1 MPQMAPI
8 SWLILFIIFS
18 LTFLL
23 FNVVNYFCFN
33 YNKSMTSKNYNQKYM
48 TTNFNWKW

>member
-18 LTFLL
+18 LTFIL
-23 FNVVNYFCFN
+23 FCSMNY
-33 YNKSMTSKNYNQKYM
+33 YSYMPSLPKSNELKSSQLNSMS
-48 TTNFNWKW
+48 WKW

>member
-18 LTFLL
+18 MSFIL
-23 FNVVNYFCFN
+23 FNMMNYFSFLPPSPKSSDSMKVSS
-33 YNKSMTSKNYNQKYM
+33 KSM
-48 TTNFNWKW
+48 NWKW